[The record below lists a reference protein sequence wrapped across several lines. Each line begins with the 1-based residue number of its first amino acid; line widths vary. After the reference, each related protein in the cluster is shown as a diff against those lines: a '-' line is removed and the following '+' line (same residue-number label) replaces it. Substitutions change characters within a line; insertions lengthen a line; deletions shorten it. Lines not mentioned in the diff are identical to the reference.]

1 MSTRDIHVVIVGMSV
16 AGTNVARAVAALS
29 MQGYPNLRVTMVDK
43 NEFYYHVIGAP
54 RAVVEKG
61 FGKKLLWPIHNYLEN
76 YEVDKANPKHRFI
89 QASLKAVNSDK
100 TVELS
105 DRQVLAFDYLV
116 LSTGATNT
124 TPSHFSGTTYE
135 TIEKQMDDVYESVKK
150 AQEILVVG
158 GGAVGVEVAGE
169 IAYAYKDKKV
179 TLVHSAERLL
189 PLKFKPGLS
198 NGAVDKLERLGVR
211 VVLNEK
217 IEIPQGVEFDC
228 KLRPLEL
235 KGSSGAT
242 YKSDLQIVTTGTT
255 VNAQYMESL
264 EHQLGDTLRTERGM
278 IKVRSTLQLDSDK
291 LPMVFVPG
299 DVNSLPVGT
308 KYAFKVGEQAA
319 TVGKNIVTM
328 IKANYDQVLREVPQL
343 EDYTGGDMS
352 MILVPIGKE
361 LGVFQGF
368 NIAFG
373 KSFVGNMMSSKLK
386 AKDYLVSKYSPNF
399 PAPALAK

>member
-16 AGTNVARAVAALS
+16 AGTAVARTVAALS
-29 MQGYPNLRVTMVDK
+29 LQGYPNLRVTMVDK
-43 NEFYYHVIGAP
+43 NEFYYHVLGAP

-76 YEVDKANPKHRFI
+76 YEVDKANPKHKFI

-100 TVELS
+100 TIELS
-105 DRQVLAFDYLV
+105 DGQVLAFDYLV
-116 LSTGATNT
+116 LSTGSTNK
-124 TPSHFSGTTYE
+124 TPSHFTGTTYE
-135 TIEKQMDDVYESVKK
+135 AIEKQMDDVYENVKEAK
-150 AQEILVVG
+150 EILIIG

-169 IAYAYKDKKV
+169 IAHAYKDKKI

-189 PLKFKPGLS
+189 PLNFKAGLS
-198 NGAVDKLERLGVR
+198 NGAVDKLQRLGVR

-217 IEIPQGVEFDC
+217 IELPQGVEFNC
-228 KLRPLEL
+228 KIRPLEL

-242 YKSDLQIVTTGTT
+242 YKSDLQILTTGAT
-255 VNAQYMESL
+255 VNAQYIETL
-264 EHQLGDTLRTERGM
+264 ERQFGDTLRTERGT
-278 IKVRSTLQLDSDK
+278 IKVRSTLQLASDK
-291 LPMVFVPG
+291 MPTVFVPG
-299 DVNSLPVGT
+299 DVNSLPAGT
-308 KYAFKVGEQAA
+308 KFAMKVGEQAE

-328 IKANYDQVLREVPQL
+328 IKANYDQVQREVPQL
-343 EDYTGGDMS
+343 SDYKGGDMA

-373 KSFVGNMMSSKLK
+373 KSFVGNFMSSKLK
-386 AKDYLVSKYSPNF
+386 AKDYFVSKFSPNF
-399 PAPALAK
+399 PAPAPAK